1 MIREKGMFGWAWSV
15 GGASSKI
22 GGGMMSMGCLA
33 HAYEQA
39 LVAQGAGKMRR
50 HRWRC
55 RGQMAVECAFV
66 FPVVAVIAFIVA
78 NALVFAGDCAAFDQI
93 VREAVCMQ
101 ADDGREDSG
110 AAEVGARVVE
120 RLNKDHIEVSV
131 VAESGAMGHV
141 RYRATASYR
150 PPFLSGATVFGARV
164 PALTHEIGFTVSPY
178 RKGVV
183 V

>member
-1 MIREKGMFGWAWSV
+1 
-15 GGASSKI
+15 
-22 GGGMMSMGCLA
+22 MSMGCLA

-101 ADDGREDSG
+101 VDDGREDSG
-110 AAEVGARVVE
+110 AAEVRARVVE

-131 VAESGAMGHV
+131 VAESGAMGHI

>member
-1 MIREKGMFGWAWSV
+1 
-15 GGASSKI
+15 
-22 GGGMMSMGCLA
+22 MSMGCWA
-33 HAYEQA
+33 HARERDSMA
-39 LVAQGAGKMRR
+39 HRAGKMRR

-110 AAEVGARVVE
+110 AAEVRARVVE

-131 VAESGAMGHV
+131 VAESGAMGHI

-183 V
+183 A